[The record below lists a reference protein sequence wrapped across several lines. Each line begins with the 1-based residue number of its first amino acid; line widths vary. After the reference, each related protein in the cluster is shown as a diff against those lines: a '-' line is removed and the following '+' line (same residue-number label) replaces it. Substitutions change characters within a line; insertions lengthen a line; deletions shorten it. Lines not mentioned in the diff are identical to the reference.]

1 MHKRGRFTP
10 ATPRPSLQL
19 QRTFRS
25 LSHAHTHTRA
35 SAEPRPDDCGGR
47 YVPESSIT
55 GGSLQPNLVCP
66 NVQGSLPAS
75 QAEVGQ
81 AGWGAYR
88 PRRGLLLH
96 LEGYQSH
103 GTATIRTRLRISKG
117 RACRGFRRGRIP
129 RFSSLP
135 CFKTRNSWR
144 EWRGTASGPLQEAGL
159 LAQVAGGLTPPWG
172 SRESYA
178 TCWKLEVKRASV
190 AHRWFQPGK
199 VPAGFTLPPFENSC
213 FPQLHP
219 QVFPI

>member
-1 MHKRGRFTP
+1 MRKLAFSAVPEQSLDGVGSQLVTCSGIQTTGKRLELPPVHKRGRFTP

-47 YVPESSIT
+47 YVLESSIT

-66 NVQGSLPAS
+66 NVQGTLPAS

-81 AGWGAYR
+81 AGWRAYR

-129 RFSSLP
+129 PACPAL
-135 CFKTRNSWR
+135 
-144 EWRGTASGPLQEAGL
+144 
-159 LAQVAGGLTPPWG
+159 
-172 SRESYA
+172 
-178 TCWKLEVKRASV
+178 KLETVGGSGEEPHLVLCR
-190 AHRWFQPGK
+190 R
-199 VPAGFTLPPFENSC
+199 L
-213 FPQLHP
+213 
-219 QVFPI
+219 VFWLR